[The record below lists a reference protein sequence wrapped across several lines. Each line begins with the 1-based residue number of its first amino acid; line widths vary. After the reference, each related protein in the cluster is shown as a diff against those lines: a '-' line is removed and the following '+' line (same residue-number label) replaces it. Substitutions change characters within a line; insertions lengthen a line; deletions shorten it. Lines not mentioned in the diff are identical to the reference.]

1 MKSFFLKYLAGP
13 AVVILLLVAAAWNG
27 KSASSYTVKDASG
40 TVQEY
45 DFAPPKPY
53 QKVFSRDTISAATST
68 TVSVHWNLSSTY
80 QYQYYIRLRKIGVTP
95 NVKVVLQEA
104 NSTGSTLWFPVD
116 SFSCSGADSVKVNF
130 LLRGATTYGVRHRLL
145 FTKTGTGA
153 VQRDLI
159 LNIKPT
165 N

>member
-1 MKSFFLKYLAGP
+1 MKLSFLKYLAGP

-27 KSASSYTVKDASG
+27 TGEHSYLLQDADG
-40 TVQEY
+40 ITHEY
-45 DFAPPKPY
+45 FFAPPKPD
-53 QKVFSRDTISAATST
+53 QKVFPRDTISAATST
-68 TVSVHWNLSSTY
+68 TVSVPWILASPY
-80 QYQYYIRLRKIGVTP
+80 QYQYYVRLRKIGVTP

-104 NSTGSTLWFPVD
+104 NSTGSTLWFPID

-130 LLRGATTYGVRHRLL
+130 LLRGATTYGARHRLL

-153 VQRDLI
+153 VQRDII